1 MACGFQLTMSC
12 LPHGDN
18 KQLTVT
24 EFVLPFLKKS
34 EFIPSNLL
42 SMADSLRLR

>member
-12 LPHGDN
+12 LPHGGN

-24 EFVLPFLKKS
+24 GFVLPFFKK
-34 EFIPSNLL
+34 
-42 SMADSLRLR
+42 